1 MSRNRYSIGIWLYR
15 IWWPVLDFGR
25 LLVRTGVERWRSSW
39 LWPLGMLLRLGL
51 HHLAASPWLV
61 LVAALTVWRHD
72 RASLIAGALVVAV
85 VELVLRVGE
94 RFWAP
99 AAWVM
104 CLRKALAVRRRFPRL
119 WADYAGRTKRVQ
131 AETGKEPSTPVRWRP
146 LVDHPRIS
154 WWMNIDTSQQSATFI
169 VGPPPDRTFAE
180 FAVALPALAA
190 RLPWV
195 DSLDLDFD
203 SERSSFGRLR
213 VFFDDVLAVTHEA
226 TFNELAE
233 VVEVAEWR

>member
-1 MSRNRYSIGIWLYR
+1 M
-15 IWWPVLDFGR
+15 DFP
-25 LLVRTGVERWRSSW
+25 TGHE
-39 LWPLGMLLRLGL
+39 
-51 HHLAASPWLV
+51 
-61 LVAALTVWRHD
+61 
-72 RASLIAGALVVAV
+72 VVFAFDFDGV
-85 VELVLRVGE
+85 ICDSVGE
-94 RFWAP
+94 NAITTWR
-99 AAWVM
+99 
-104 CLRKALAVRRRFPRL
+104 AVRKRWPRS
-119 WADYAGRTKRVQ
+119 WDDYAGRTRMVQ
-131 AETGKEPSTPVRWRP
+131 AATGKEPSTPVRWRP

-154 WWMNIDTSQQSATFI
+154 WWMSVDTAQRSVTFI

-195 DSLDLDFD
+195 DSLDLDFE

-226 TFNELAE
+226 TFDELAE